1 MNNFSCLHIIIV
13 KIKCCFFHILT
24 ISLMSKMKVSTHN
37 KRSFKQ
43 QLMIK
48 LYVKF
53 SKLKLLFQLLI
64 LLRKTCSSNRY
75 KGLPKPIS

>member
-1 MNNFSCLHIIIV
+1 
-13 KIKCCFFHILT
+13 
-24 ISLMSKMKVSTHN
+24 MSKMKVSTH

-48 LYVKF
+48 LYVNF

-64 LLRKTCSSNRY
+64 LLRKKCSGNNY
-75 KGLPKPIS
+75 KFLPIKLL